1 MDLFQLFAAVLSLAA
16 LLSFVNHRWLG
27 LPTTIGVMVL
37 SLVVSLLVLG
47 LHRMGIGVLDE
58 AASFVV
64 SLEFEDTL
72 LQGMLALLL
81 FAGALHVDLGLLLGQ
96 KRPVFLLATVGVLV
110 TTGLVGLLLWL
121 VAQGLDVEVDL
132 LSCLLFGALIAPTD
146 PIAVI
151 RILKDA
157 GVPKSLETKFVGES
171 LFNDGVGVVV
181 FTLILGIASVGG
193 GHESATV
200 GSVLSLFGREIVGS
214 IAVGLFAGWLVYR
227 MLAMVDDYK
236 VEILLTLALA
246 VGLYSLEMALHMS
259 GPLAVVVAGLLI
271 GGTGRKHAMSETT
284 RRNLDT
290 FWELVDEILNVV
302 LFALIGLELLVIELD
317 REHLIGGLVAIPVVL
332 FARFVSVGGTV
343 QALRGRGDF
352 APHTVKILTWGGL
365 RGGISVALALS
376 IGRDVAARDWILGV
390 TYVVVVFSILV
401 QGLTIGRLARAVQ
414 GRQAQGA

>member
-151 RILKDA
+151 RILKD
-157 GVPKSLETKFVGES
+157 
-171 LFNDGVGVVV
+171 
-181 FTLILGIASVGG
+181 
-193 GHESATV
+193 
-200 GSVLSLFGREIVGS
+200 
-214 IAVGLFAGWLVYR
+214 
-227 MLAMVDDYK
+227 
-236 VEILLTLALA
+236 
-246 VGLYSLEMALHMS
+246 
-259 GPLAVVVAGLLI
+259 
-271 GGTGRKHAMSETT
+271 
-284 RRNLDT
+284 
-290 FWELVDEILNVV
+290 
-302 LFALIGLELLVIELD
+302 
-317 REHLIGGLVAIPVVL
+317 
-332 FARFVSVGGTV
+332 
-343 QALRGRGDF
+343 
-352 APHTVKILTWGGL
+352 
-365 RGGISVALALS
+365 
-376 IGRDVAARDWILGV
+376 
-390 TYVVVVFSILV
+390 
-401 QGLTIGRLARAVQ
+401 
-414 GRQAQGA
+414 